1 MLHGSFHLLHPLI
14 VVARGGLDGKTEG
27 PGPATAPVG
36 WSSGSRTVGR
46 PVGAGRPA
54 NGGTL
59 TLVLF
64 MVIERFKDG
73 QPRPVYERAATGRRM
88 PDGLRYVD
96 SWVEANF
103 ARCFQL
109 MECDDLTLL
118 MTWIAN
124 WSDLVDF
131 EVVPVV
137 TSAQAAAAL
146 PPPGR

>member
-1 MLHGSFHLLHPLI
+1 
-14 VVARGGLDGKTEG
+14 
-27 PGPATAPVG
+27 
-36 WSSGSRTVGR
+36 
-46 PVGAGRPA
+46 
-54 NGGTL
+54 
-59 TLVLF
+59 

-73 QPRPVYERAATGRRM
+73 QPRPVYERARERGRLM

-96 SWVEANF
+96 SWVEASF

-118 MTWIAN
+118 MTWTAQ

-137 TSAQAAAAL
+137 TSAEAAAAVTSAEA
-146 PPPGR
+146 PAVTSAEAAAAVTG

>member
-1 MLHGSFHLLHPLI
+1 M
-14 VVARGGLDGKTEG
+14 
-27 PGPATAPVG
+27 
-36 WSSGSRTVGR
+36 GR

-54 NGGTL
+54 GGGTL

-73 QPRPVYERAATGRRM
+73 QPRPVYERAATGRLM

-146 PPPGR
+146 PPAGR